1 MKKELLKTIFA
12 AALILLFGSC
22 QNTAVQL
29 PEQYEALQQRV
40 TLFPDYT
47 NIVVPPNI
55 APLNF
60 IIKNDSAKRFVVEF
74 AGENEPLLV
83 GAGND
88 GFVQLDSI
96 VWRGLLQ
103 KNRNRDITVTVYARL
118 ADKWVSYPSYS
129 LRVVE
134 EEIDPYLSYR
144 LIEPGYE
151 LYRHLGIYQ
160 RNLTNWDVHTIYEN
174 NRNYEEEHNHCINC
188 HNFCNYST
196 ENMLF
201 HVRSMHG
208 GTVMIEGDKAHKVQ
222 IKDSSII
229 SSGVY
234 PSWHPSTELVAFST
248 NQTGQAFHLYHSE
261 KVEVMDMASDLLLYD
276 VKKNEVSHI
285 LKSNRYMETFPNW
298 SPDGKYL
305 YYCSARV
312 PDDIDLSLPD
322 SIKSYHFVGNYQ
334 NMHYNLMRM
343 SFNPQERTFG
353 KPEVVV
359 DAAGKKRSITFPR
372 VSPDGRYVLYAQG
385 NYGQFHIWH
394 KSSDL
399 WVKDLETDTCYTLRQ
414 ANSSDVESYHSW
426 SSNGRWIV
434 FSSRRMDKNY
444 TRPYIAYFDKE
455 GKAHKAFVLPQEDP
469 EHHILLL
476 KSYNV
481 PELTKD
487 AVKVNKDELFRC
499 VYETEGDLAKY
510 IQTADSSY
518 YADDI
523 DAYTGGSLVVKR
535 TEIK

>member
-1 MKKELLKTIFA
+1 MKKISFKIQLVTALL
-12 AALILLFGSC
+12 LLFASC
-22 QNTAVQL
+22 QKMAVQL
-29 PEQYEALQQRV
+29 PEQYEALKQRV

-47 NIVVPPNI
+47 DIVVPPNI

-60 IIKNDSAKRFVVEF
+60 IIKNDSAKQFVVNF
-74 AGENEPLLV
+74 AGENSSMLIAAES
-83 GAGND
+83 D
-88 GFVQLDSI
+88 GFVLLDSTE
-96 VWRGLLQ
+96 WRKLLQ
-103 KNRNRDITVTVYARL
+103 NNRNSEIAVTVFAHL
-118 ADKWVSYPSYS
+118 ADKWVSYPSYFIK
-129 LRVVE
+129 VAE
-134 EEIDPYLSYR
+134 EGIDPYLSYR

-174 NRNYEEEHNHCINC
+174 NRNYDEEHNHCINC

-201 HVRSMHG
+201 HVRAMHG
-208 GTVMIEGDKAHKVQ
+208 GTVMIEGDKAHKIQ
-222 IKDSSII
+222 IKDSAII
-229 SSGVY
+229 ASGVY
-234 PSWHPSTELVAFST
+234 PSWHPSAELVAFST
-248 NQTGQAFHLYHSE
+248 NHTGQTFHLYHSE

-276 VKKNEVSHI
+276 VKKNEVCHI

-312 PDDIDLSLPD
+312 PDEIDLTLPD
-322 SIKSYHFVGNYQ
+322 SIKSFHFVANYQ
-334 NMHYNLMRM
+334 KLYYNLMRM
-343 SFNPQERTFG
+343 SFNPQDRTFG

-359 DAAGKKRSITFPR
+359 DASSKERSITFPR

-399 WVKDLETDTCYTLRQ
+399 WVKDLVADTCYTLRR
-414 ANSSDVESYHSW
+414 ANSSDVDSYHSW

-444 TRPYIAYFDKE
+444 TRPFIAYF
-455 GKAHKAFVLPQEDP
+455 GKDGIACKAFVLPQEDP
-469 EHHILLL
+469 EQHILLL

-487 AVKVNKDELFRC
+487 AVGVQREELLRC
-499 VYETEGDLAKY
+499 IYETEGEKATY
-510 IQTADSSY
+510 IHTSDSSH
-518 YADDI
+518 YADDV
-523 DAYTGGSLVVKR
+523 DAYTGGTPIVKQ
-535 TEIK
+535 E